1 MKELI
6 TILLSLLTVALCLIP
21 RRVQAAH
28 TTPLFHAVRE
38 YRDATRYLAVVLP
51 HHLALTGA
59 QKQFVEHLVLAAEN
73 LCITASSP
81 VDDAGFVHAWKV
93 VRSRVLAL
101 PRVIP
106 ELRLLNHGHANS
118 DWHDLVQR
126 QEQFLLAFETLAI
139 QIEFGSNLPYDR
151 QPYNQFSH
159 IANPGNVPLGTRDI
173 ADRHPGW
180 DRYSNPT
187 SPNSP
192 RRHTTNSTP
201 FTTSP
206 LFFGACGISPTQDFM
221 AASTEWRTRIPDFS
235 PIQRQL
241 KASEARDRTTTAG
254 TSQTGNRSV
263 RLQRIKLQSR

>member
-6 TILLSLLTVALCLIP
+6 TILLSLLTFALCLTP

-51 HHLALTGA
+51 HHLALTAA
-59 QKQFVEHLVLAAEN
+59 QKQFVEHLVLAAEH

-81 VDDAGFVHAWKV
+81 VDEAGFVHAWKV
-93 VRSRVLAL
+93 VRSRILAL

-106 ELRLLNHGHANS
+106 ELRLLNHGHAKS

-159 IANPGNVPLGTRDI
+159 
-173 ADRHPGW
+173 
-180 DRYSNPT
+180 RYSNPT
-187 SPNSP
+187 SRNSP
-192 RRHTTNSTP
+192 RRHTTNPTP
-201 FTTSP
+201 FTNSP
-206 LFFGACGISPTQDFM
+206 LFLGACGISPTQDFM
-221 AASTEWRTRIPDFS
+221 AASTELRTRIPDFS

-241 KASEARDRTTTAG
+241 EASEPRDRTTTAV
-254 TSQTGNRSV
+254 TSRTGNRSV